1 MNEPA
6 SKFPHLSKA
15 PIVEAIIDFRVRLP
29 ADFEAARLKALHPT
43 FENAYPKIEERKQVE
58 HKFEHAPGKEPSH
71 SVTDRGIHGY
81 FFRSADNTQIIQ
93 FRRDGFTF
101 NRLKPYTSWEEL
113 FPEAA
118 RCWKLYW
125 ETCQPI
131 DVSRIAVRYINRL
144 LLPDL
149 QGEFS
154 DYLAAPPALPN
165 GMPPFVSAFVSRVVI
180 NDPDSRIT
188 AAVVQ
193 ALEPPLESRYI
204 PVILDIDVFHE
215 DVSNLTSDAILTR
228 FEELREMKN
237 RVFFGSITDKT
248 LEMLK

>member
-1 MNEPA
+1 MNEPP
-6 SKFPHLSKA
+6 SKFPHLRKA
-15 PIVEAIIDFRVRLP
+15 PIVEAILDFRVRLP
-29 ADFEAARLKALHPT
+29 ADFDVARFKAVHPA
-43 FENAYPKIEERKQVE
+43 FENAYPRTEERKQVE
-58 HKFEHAPGKEPSH
+58 HRFEHAPGREPSH

-81 FFRSADNTQIIQ
+81 FFRSADNAQIVQ

-101 NRLKPYTSWEEL
+101 NRLKPYTSWEHV

-118 RCWKLYW
+118 RFWKLYW

-154 DYLAAPPALPN
+154 HYLAAPPALPN
-165 GMPPFVSAFVSRVVI
+165 GMPPFVSGFVSRVVI
-180 NDPDSRIT
+180 HDPDSRIT

-193 ALEPPLESRYI
+193 ALEPPLEGRYV
-204 PVILDIDVFHE
+204 PVILDIDVFQQ
-215 DVSNLTSDAILTR
+215 DVSNLSPDAILAR
-228 FEELREMKN
+228 FEQLREMKN
-237 RVFFGSITDKT
+237 RVFFGSITDTT